1 MAEVSRWLFLCLFV
15 CWLRVG
21 LSVCCCCWC
30 FFFVFLTFV
39 SVYRIVGGPFI
50 DDITEMFISVAVA
63 GFIASTLIS
72 PFWLCVIF
80 CLFAVVA
87 SGRQKKRIKRE
98 NWVSGRVL
106 NVGQVSHAMP
116 AIIRFFCVFLM
127 GSLFLVA
134 FRFFLLLLLLVRV
147 FFPFLCRGDRKSGRL
162 STFLFPFGRKNV
174 RFFHVCRCECV
185 CVCVCV
191 WFINWFAGAVHSFSS
206 NHVVCRS
213 GGWLNH
219 RRHTAANGG
228 GGAGGRGQ

>member
-15 CWLRVG
+15 GSVWVCQFVVVG
-21 LSVCCCCWC
+21 V

-116 AIIRFFCVFLM
+116 AIIRFFLCLFNGFPFFGGFSFFFVVVVAGSCFF
-127 GSLFLVA
+127 SLFV
-134 FRFFLLLLLLVRV
+134 
-147 FFPFLCRGDRKSGRL
+147 P
-162 STFLFPFGRKNV
+162 
-174 RFFHVCRCECV
+174 
-185 CVCVCV
+185 
-191 WFINWFAGAVHSFSS
+191 W
-206 NHVVCRS
+206 
-213 GGWLNH
+213 
-219 RRHTAANGG
+219 
-228 GGAGGRGQ
+228 

>member
-15 CWLRVG
+15 GSVWVCQF
-21 LSVCCCCWC
+21 VCCCCWC

-116 AIIRFFCVFLM
+116 AIIRFFLC
-127 GSLFLVA
+127 LFNG
-134 FRFFLLLLLLVRV
+134 FPFFGGFSFFLLLLLLVRV
-147 FFPFLCRGDRKSGRL
+147 FFPFLCRGDRNSGRL

-174 RFFHVCRCECV
+174 RFFSRVSV
-185 CVCVCV
+185 
-191 WFINWFAGAVHSFSS
+191 
-206 NHVVCRS
+206 
-213 GGWLNH
+213 
-219 RRHTAANGG
+219 
-228 GGAGGRGQ
+228 

>member
-1 MAEVSRWLFLCLFV
+1 MSKMNGGGFSLVVFMFV

-116 AIIRFFCVFLM
+116 AIIRFFLCLFNGFPFFGGFSFFFVVVVAGSCFF
-127 GSLFLVA
+127 SLFV
-134 FRFFLLLLLLVRV
+134 
-147 FFPFLCRGDRKSGRL
+147 P
-162 STFLFPFGRKNV
+162 
-174 RFFHVCRCECV
+174 
-185 CVCVCV
+185 
-191 WFINWFAGAVHSFSS
+191 W
-206 NHVVCRS
+206 
-213 GGWLNH
+213 
-219 RRHTAANGG
+219 
-228 GGAGGRGQ
+228 